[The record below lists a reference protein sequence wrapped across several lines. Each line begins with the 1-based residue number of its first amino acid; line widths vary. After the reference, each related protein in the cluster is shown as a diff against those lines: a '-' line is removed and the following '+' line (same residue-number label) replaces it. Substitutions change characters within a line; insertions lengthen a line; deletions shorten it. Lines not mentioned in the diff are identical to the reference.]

1 MNWKTIAWLVFAFVL
16 LSYGTVAVFL
26 VFNRDANSVS
36 DVVRP
41 FLITMVPVWAVAIA
55 AARIVLRGYR

>member
-1 MNWKTIAWLVFAFVL
+1 MNWKTIGCLAVAFAL
-16 LSYGTVAVFL
+16 LLWGTVAVFG

-41 FLITMVPVWAVAIA
+41 FILTMGPVWAVAIA
-55 AARIVLRGYR
+55 AARVLLKRAP